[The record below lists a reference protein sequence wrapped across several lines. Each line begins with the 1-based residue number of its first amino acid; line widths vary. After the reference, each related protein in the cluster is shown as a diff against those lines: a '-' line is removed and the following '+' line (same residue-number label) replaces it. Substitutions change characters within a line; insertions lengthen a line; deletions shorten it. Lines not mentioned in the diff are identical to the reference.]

1 MNLFY
6 QYHSPRWLVLIP
18 LLFVL
23 SCSKDSDEKA
33 KTIVDESGNPKEI
46 AITSNQ
52 KSVGD
57 SANDLLS
64 DSSFDTLILELF
76 YVDGFKPTD
85 NTIANFEAFL
95 NERVNKPKG
104 ISINLTTIVSP
115 GNNVYSI
122 DDIRDL
128 EDNIRSQYTTDKKI
142 AVFGIFMDGE
152 YSENTDNGSVLGVA
166 YRNTSFVIFEETVKS
181 FSNQPFAPSTTI
193 LESTVLNHEFGH
205 LLGMVNAGTEMQ
217 TAHQDVENGRHCT
230 AENCLMFWTAETG
243 EGLLNM
249 LSGGTIP
256 DFDAQC
262 IADLQANGG
271 K

>member
-6 QYHSPRWLVLIP
+6 QKYSPRILVLIS
-18 LLFVL
+18 LCFML
-23 SCSKDSDEKA
+23 SCSKDSDEKT
-33 KTIVDESGNPKEI
+33 KTMVDESGSPQEI
-46 AITSNQ
+46 DISSNQ

-64 DSSFDTLILELF
+64 DTSFDTLILEIF
-76 YVDGFKPTD
+76 YVDGFKPTE
-85 NTIANFEAFL
+85 NTIANFEEFL
-95 NERVNKPKG
+95 NERVNKPEG
-104 ISINLTTIVSP
+104 ISISFTKIISP
-115 GNNVYSI
+115 GNSVYSI

-128 EDNIRSQYTTDKKI
+128 EDDIRSQYNTNKKI

-181 FSNQPFAPSTTI
+181 FSSQPLGPSTTI

-205 LLGMVNAGTEMQ
+205 LLGMVNVGTAMQ
-217 TAHQDVENGRHCT
+217 TDHQDIEHGRHCT
-230 AENCLMFWTAETG
+230 TESCLMFWAAETG

-256 DFDAQC
+256 EFDSQC
-262 IADLQANGG
+262 IVDLQANGG